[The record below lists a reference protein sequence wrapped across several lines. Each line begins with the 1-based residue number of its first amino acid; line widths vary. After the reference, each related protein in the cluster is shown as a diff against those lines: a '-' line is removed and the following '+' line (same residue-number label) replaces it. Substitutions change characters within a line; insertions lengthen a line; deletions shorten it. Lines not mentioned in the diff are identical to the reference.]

1 VALIQQNS
9 VHSKAYFYSLTTAE
23 LHKVF
28 SLSQLTQS
36 IENLLRPQ
44 FSKRY
49 WIKAE
54 MNRLN
59 FHARTGGCYPELVEK
74 REDQVIAQVKAVL
87 WKRNYD
93 RINDLFL
100 QILKEPLKD
109 GSELLLEVSIHY
121 DAVRGLNLFVHDIS
135 IEFAI
140 GQLEKQRSAN
150 LLRLQNE
157 DLIDKNKRL
166 SFPIIPKCIAV
177 ISDQTSD
184 GFLDFIQVLKESR
197 WKDSFYIHLFPSVLQ
212 GNGAIH
218 SIPTQLKRIE
228 AVSAHF
234 DLVAIIRGGGSDL
247 DMSCF
252 NSYEIS
258 AAIAHCKLP
267 VLTGI
272 GHSTNLTLS
281 EQVAHKNGITPTALG
296 TSIVEHIDQIWE
308 PIVTAKNTLLKRSL
322 PIIKNRNEKIEQS
335 QKWLHL
341 KGKSTISSFQHQLE
355 ELALELGNSMRFRN
369 RVEIEKLNHFNQII
383 RIANRNPKEHIE
395 SQKWIIQR
403 LSHAITRYKNREDKQ
418 LENWG
423 SELSD
428 TSNILLL
435 SKRNTISETQQL
447 FAKTTLYFLEKE
459 TIANQRDARI
469 IRIADPKNVLERGF
483 TISRING
490 KVVSSKKDLKQGE
503 LLETEWKE
511 GLFLARIETN
521 NDNKNEL

>member
-1 VALIQQNS
+1 MALIQQNS

-166 SFPIIPKCIAV
+166 SFPLIPKRIAV

-252 NSYEIS
+252 NSY
-258 AAIAHCKLP
+258 
-267 VLTGI
+267 
-272 GHSTNLTLS
+272 
-281 EQVAHKNGITPTALG
+281 
-296 TSIVEHIDQIWE
+296 
-308 PIVTAKNTLLKRSL
+308 
-322 PIIKNRNEKIEQS
+322 
-335 QKWLHL
+335 
-341 KGKSTISSFQHQLE
+341 
-355 ELALELGNSMRFRN
+355 
-369 RVEIEKLNHFNQII
+369 
-383 RIANRNPKEHIE
+383 
-395 SQKWIIQR
+395 
-403 LSHAITRYKNREDKQ
+403 
-418 LENWG
+418 
-423 SELSD
+423 
-428 TSNILLL
+428 
-435 SKRNTISETQQL
+435 
-447 FAKTTLYFLEKE
+447 
-459 TIANQRDARI
+459 
-469 IRIADPKNVLERGF
+469 
-483 TISRING
+483 
-490 KVVSSKKDLKQGE
+490 
-503 LLETEWKE
+503 
-511 GLFLARIETN
+511 
-521 NDNKNEL
+521 